1 MPETKILVV
10 DDEPGIAH
18 LCERLLRRAGYE
30 ARAVTNP
37 RRALLHL
44 QTHPVDLLLVDIR
57 MPGMDGFE
65 LMRQARQTLPDLAV
79 VIMTG
84 FGTVETAIEALRL
97 GAEGL
102 ILKPFSRGAELVE
115 SVAHALEAHR
125 RSRDAQRLRALRP
138 LFEVTRRLFSETDPE
153 QLRLLLVEAVC
164 EHLQC
169 EHAALYA
176 LPRSGNAP
184 PELEAARG
192 EVPPPGGGYVT
203 HLWEAAARG
212 VVAPG
217 KTDSAPLPPEMG
229 YASLVAAA
237 VSGPQ
242 VSRLLLAARNPEN
255 PPFSE
260 ADLELLVVLAHQ
272 AAAALENAR
281 LYAELRAYLRQVE
294 ESQQLLLQAEKMATA
309 GRLTASIAHEI
320 NNPLQGVRN
329 CLHLASRAELS
340 EMERAEYLQLGR
352 EELDR
357 LMTTVQRML
366 EFYRPSAVER
376 SAVDLHALIERVVK
390 LLHREM
396 EQQNIRLHLS
406 LSEDLPRPWAVR
418 DQIQQVLLNLVLN
431 AVEAMPEGGDLH
443 IETRYNHD
451 EVHITVADSGPGV
464 PPHLRG
470 QIFEPFFSTKDDGS
484 GLGLTVCDG
493 IITAHGGRLELLD
506 SPDGGAH
513 FLIALPLHSS
523 EE

>member
-1 MPETKILVV
+1 MPETRILVV

-18 LCERLLRRAGYE
+18 LCERLLQRAGYE
-30 ARAVTNP
+30 TQAVTNP
-37 RRALLHL
+37 RRALRLL
-44 QTHPVDLLLVDIR
+44 QTDPVDLLLVDIR

-65 LMRQARQTLPDLAV
+65 LMRQARQALPDLAV

-84 FGTVETAIEALRL
+84 FGTVETAIEALRI
-97 GAEGL
+97 GADGL

-125 RSRDAQRLRALRP
+125 RSRDAQRLQALRP
-138 LFEVTRRLFSETDPE
+138 LFDVTRRLFSETDPE
-153 QLRLLLVEAVC
+153 QLRLLLMDAIC

-176 LPRSGNAP
+176 RSGVGAP
-184 PELEAARG
+184 PRLESARG
-192 EVPPPGGGYVT
+192 DVPDPGGGYLP
-203 HLWEAAARG
+203 HLWEQASQG
-212 VVAPG
+212 MLAPG
-217 KTDSAPLPPEMG
+217 RADSVPLPPEMG
-229 YASLVAAA
+229 YGSLVAAA
-237 VSGPQ
+237 VSGPE
-242 VSRLLLAARNPEN
+242 VSRLLLAARNPGE
-255 PPFSE
+255 PPFGE

-281 LYAELRAYLRQVE
+281 LYGELRAYVRQVQ

-329 CLHLASRAELS
+329 CLHLASRSELS
-340 EMERAEYLQLGR
+340 EAERAEYLQLGR

-376 SAVDLHALIERVVK
+376 STVDLHALIERVVK

-396 EQQNIRLHLS
+396 EQHNIRLHLS
-406 LSEDLPRPWAVR
+406 LSEDLPSPWAVR

-431 AVEAMPEGGDLH
+431 AVEAMPEGGDLR

-451 EVHITVADSGPGV
+451 EAQVIIADSGPGV
-464 PPHLRG
+464 PAHLRN

-493 IITAHGGRLELLD
+493 IITAHGGRLELQD
-506 SPDGGAH
+506 SPDGGAR
-513 FLIALPLHSS
+513 FLVSLPLHPM
-523 EE
+523 EA